1 MTIPAFSAE
10 DTEELPACF
19 DWRNADPPILT
30 PVKTQ
35 IGGTCWAHTILG
47 CIESNMIMK
56 GMADNTLDLSETH
69 LVWFTEGQ
77 DSPTDPDDPRYG
89 GGINIG
95 VKAYDA
101 GPSLHHAIEALASWQ
116 GVVPEDLV
124 PSHAEKTVLD
134 ESLRY

>member
-1 MTIPAFSAE
+1 
-10 DTEELPACF
+10 
-19 DWRNADPPILT
+19 
-30 PVKTQ
+30 
-35 IGGTCWAHTILG
+35 
-47 CIESNMIMK
+47 MK

-101 GPSLHHAIEALASWQ
+101 GPSLHHAIEALASRQ

-124 PSHAEKTVLD
+124 PSHAEKPVLAQECPD
-134 ESLRY
+134 FFGQIGVDLIDLPVINQLLL